1 MQICRV
7 VVFCSPRAA
16 GFSLEK
22 QVELLLPFVNR
33 EVSRGKQ
40 TRQARSS
47 FSLLVLMWFP
57 PGVRFI
63 FTVARRENLGHVQF
77 TRIIVYARKLRE
89 CRLPEEQSVLLLF
102 LKCVL
107 LKRWGSSNIEVMVV
121 ICCGYTRQVSP
132 MFSNS
137 VWSLFSR
144 LSHDLLHRVSLL
156 RQ

>member
-1 MQICRV
+1 MRHYL
-7 VVFCSPRAA
+7 VFVSRMPLIVLRALHLIQLEVYCIIA
-16 GFSLEK
+16 NHVNRQFISQVRYDWNCLFEHMPLNNPWESLFRLKFLCKSVGWWCFVAHVPQVFSLEK

-77 TRIIVYARKLRE
+77 TRIIVYTEKLRE
-89 CRLPEEQSVLLLF
+89 
-102 LKCVL
+102 
-107 LKRWGSSNIEVMVV
+107 
-121 ICCGYTRQVSP
+121 
-132 MFSNS
+132 
-137 VWSLFSR
+137 
-144 LSHDLLHRVSLL
+144 
-156 RQ
+156 